1 MSDTTRLK
9 LPLIA
14 AQQAQ
19 KHVTHNESLLKL
31 DVLVQAS
38 VLDRDL
44 NTQPAS
50 PAEGDAYIVAASA
63 SSDWAGQEGNI
74 AAWQNGGWV
83 FHAPSEGWKV
93 WVADE
98 DTLYVHDGTAWVKF
112 ETGIT
117 SVNPV
122 PDGKL
127 GINTIADATNRLAVK
142 SDAVLFSHDDVTPGS
157 GDVQFKVN
165 KAAAANTAS
174 LLFQTDWSG
183 RAEMGLAGDDDFHLK
198 ISPDGIAWNDAFIVA
213 AGSGD
218 VSFSG
223 IISGDGSGLTN
234 VDAAKLGGLFASDY
248 VKISDLPSSSVGN
261 ADTVDGRHA
270 SEFALLSGATFS
282 GRVRMRNA
290 YIGSSF
296 YDRGSGG
303 GSASIEIGGPTSSWV
318 CNVQDGSGRVN
329 FRWNATAGPAPAYVV
344 SNEAAVEWDI
354 DDLGAFGFTVRYA
367 PPGTAGNPI
376 SWTTLMSVK
385 PAGTTFNGNITSPA
399 MGVNTTTDATN
410 RLAVKSD
417 AVLFSHDDVTPGSG
431 DMRLTVNKAAS
442 TNIASLLFQT
452 NWSGRAEIGIGND
465 DLLRLRA
472 SSDGNA
478 WLDGLSIDPVAGVVR
493 MESPASLPSYS
504 KNNLPSASTMGAGTM
519 IYVHDDSAGP
529 TVAFSDGTNWRRVHD
544 RNVVA

>member
-31 DVLVQAS
+31 DVLVQAR

-44 NTQPAS
+44 NTPPAN

-98 DTLYVHDGTAWVKF
+98 DALYVHDGAAWVKF

-127 GINTIADATNRLAVK
+127 GINTTADNTNRLAVK

-165 KAAAANTAS
+165 KAAATNTAS
-174 LLFQTDWSG
+174 LLFQDNWSG
-183 RAEMGLAGDDDFHLK
+183 RAEMGLTGDDDFRVK
-198 ISPDGIAWNDAFIVA
+198 VSPDGNTWLDSIRIKTIHNGKVMVRGLYI
-213 AGSGD
+213 GEQ
-218 VSFSG
+218 SFYHRS
-223 IISGDGSGLTN
+223 
-234 VDAAKLGGLFASDY
+234 
-248 VKISDLPSSSVGN
+248 SDLSR
-261 ADTVDGRHA
+261 T
-270 SEFALLSGATFS
+270 L
-282 GRVRMRNA
+282 
-290 YIGSSF
+290 
-296 YDRGSGG
+296 
-303 GSASIEIGGPTSSWV
+303 EIGGSNGSWT
-318 CNVQDGSGRVN
+318 CNVQDGTGRVN
-329 FRWNATAGPAPAYVV
+329 YRWNASSGLNPVFQV
-344 SNEAAVEWDI
+344 SGDRAIEWDM
-354 DDLGAFGFTVRYA
+354 DHNDGSCFTVRVSQ
-367 PPGTAGNPI
+367 PNPGAGNPVY
-376 SWTTLMSVK
+376 WTELFRIAFTKVKASV
-385 PAGTTFNGNITSPA
+385 P
-399 MGVNTTTDATN
+399 
-410 RLAVKSD
+410 
-417 AVLFSHDDVTPGSG
+417 
-431 DMRLTVNKAAS
+431 
-442 TNIASLLFQT
+442 FQ
-452 NWSGRAEIGIGND
+452 
-465 DLLRLRA
+465 
-472 SSDGNA
+472 
-478 WLDGLSIDPVAGVVR
+478 
-493 MESPASLPSYS
+493 LPSYS
-504 KNNLPSASTMGAGTM
+504 KNALPSASSMGAGTM